1 MTKRCDATDT
11 DVTKQR
17 ELEMHDSGPRTW
29 HRIKFTFG
37 ALLVGLDEADAAG
50 PG

>member
-17 ELEMHDSGPRTW
+17 ELEMQDSGPRIC
-29 HRIKFTFG
+29 HRNKFTFG
-37 ALLVGLDEADAAG
+37 VLFAGLDEADAAG